1 MAGRLVSRIKGRIQ
15 PEGVGEETA
24 EDYED
29 VEQGK

>member
-1 MAGRLVSRIKGRIQ
+1 MAVHLVFRIKGRIQ

-29 VEQGK
+29 VGQGK